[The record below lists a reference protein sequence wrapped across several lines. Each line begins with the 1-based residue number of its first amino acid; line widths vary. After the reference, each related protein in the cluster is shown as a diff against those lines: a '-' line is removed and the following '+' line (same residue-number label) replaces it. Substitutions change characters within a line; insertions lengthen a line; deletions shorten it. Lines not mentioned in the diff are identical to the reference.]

1 MDTEYFPVILVVG
14 QTRGRHRLKGTLTAV
29 TRVDRFVM
37 NCAVVVLCLFIGC
50 ATAPDKYDPRNPGDH
65 CLNACP
71 DGLVCT
77 GVTYSRTSRESPFPG
92 RCELQPGRCATNAD
106 CRRSA
111 RCVRTSERMGLC
123 AEAPQL

>member
-1 MDTEYFPVILVVG
+1 M
-14 QTRGRHRLKGTLTAV
+14 KCTLTALA
-29 TRVDRFVM
+29 RVDRFAV
-37 NCAVVVLCLFIGC
+37 NRAVVVLCLLIAC
-50 ATAPDKYDPRNPGDH
+50 ATAPDKYDPHNPGDH
-65 CLNACP
+65 CLDACP

-92 RCELQPGRCATNAD
+92 RCELQLGRCATDAD